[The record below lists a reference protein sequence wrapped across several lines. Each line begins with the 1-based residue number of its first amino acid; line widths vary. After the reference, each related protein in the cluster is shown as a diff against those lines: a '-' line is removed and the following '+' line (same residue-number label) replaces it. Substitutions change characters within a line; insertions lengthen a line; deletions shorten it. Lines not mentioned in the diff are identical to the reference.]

1 MLLYVTAVNAIEAIY
16 IGKVN
21 WYIGFGILLK
31 RTVARKHKYKHQ

>member
-21 WYIGFGILLK
+21 WYIGFWNPS
-31 RTVARKHKYKHQ
+31 